1 VRDFVPIFEGGP
13 SSSGRELV
21 PRGTTLMPK
30 ISRKLNWAL
39 ALFYASIGWCDA
51 ASLGI
56 GSAPRA
62 LGNIGVVSLLGST
75 FHATR
80 LGLTVFG
87 NSDSSADVADWA
99 IDQDTMEFLRS
110 TLAANDY
117 VVSTLDITPR
127 RADDLYSQ
135 ERPSRPDYDALV
147 RLAKEQGF
155 DTLIV
160 VSRSGVSTNDRIQP
174 GFGLYAQAAAVFP
187 YASMFLAIR
196 DVKTGRRIASEVGY
210 ASEDFLDK
218 TIKWRDRLEDYSDA
232 ERHRILDGIEAHIHK
247 ELFRMLEGHRIIHSE
262 SKK

>member
-1 VRDFVPIFEGGP
+1 
-13 SSSGRELV
+13 
-21 PRGTTLMPK
+21 MPK
-30 ISRKLNWAL
+30 ISHKLIWAL
-39 ALFYASIGWCDA
+39 ALFSASIGWCDP

-127 RADDLYSQ
+127 RADDFYNQ
-135 ERPSRPDYDALV
+135 ERPPRPDYDALV
-147 RLAKEQGF
+147 RLAKERGF

-160 VSRSGVSTNDRIQP
+160 VSRSRTGTNDKIQP
-174 GFGLYAQAAAVFP
+174 GFGLYAQASAVIP

-196 DVKTGRRIASEVGY
+196 DVRTGRRIASELGY
-210 ASEDFLDK
+210 ANEDYRDK
-218 TIKWRDRLEDYSDA
+218 IIWRDRLENYSGA
-232 ERHRILDGIEAHIHK
+232 ERQHILEAIEDHIHK
-247 ELFRMLEGHRIIHSE
+247 ELLRMLESHRIIYSE